1 MSISNRSH
9 SLAFLGSVSLV
20 MVQLVLLTAPTAVLA
35 GGGHAHG
42 GGSEFQSGS
51 EPTGSIE
58 VDAETAKQ
66 LDIKVEPVTRQR
78 LDIGLKTT
86 GQIETLPNQRVEV
99 TTPISGAKVVEL
111 LVKPGTSVKQGQPVA
126 VLTSPD
132 LVTLRVESEEKLAQ
146 GQTDLQ
152 QALADLKLAQEN
164 YNNQQK
170 IADAE
175 VAQAK
180 TQLAAAQ
187 KQYNRDRKLVNEKAV
202 LRVAQENYQRQRQ
215 VAEAEIARA
224 KTELIVAQEQ
234 YDKDKQLVVNGALPR
249 RQMLESQSH
258 LQEAKAAFAKG
269 MSRPEVLQAETE
281 VKRAEVDLPL
291 RELRESEGKLAEAQ
305 AQFTKAN
312 TRRDVIA
319 AENQLKRA
327 QASVEIAKSRI
338 QLSNTAYQ
346 TRLQQLGE
354 RANTKGL
361 VTVTAPISGKVAD
374 REVTLGQS
382 FQDAGGK
389 LMTIVND
396 SQVFATANIYE
407 KDLDKVK
414 TGQRVRVKVTS
425 LSNRTFEGQITR
437 IGSLVEGET
446 RVVSVQA
453 ELNNSGGEL
462 KPGMFAE
469 LEILTDRTATA
480 ILAIPTLA
488 VVDANGKK
496 LVYVQKGNA
505 FQSVEVEWGQKSGNL
520 VEVKS
525 GLSEGNLIVTQRAPQ
540 LYAQSLR
547 GGSKPKEGEEE
558 EGHSEEKE
566 AKTNGFPLPLWLVG
580 ASGGGAFGIAA
591 FLAGAF
597 WNNRRSRSRLVA
609 EGNSES
615 DALAQ
620 PNAEASLTDEIE
632 TDLDNHKQ
640 PTLSTPVV
648 HVEDLKNPHQLK

>member
-1 MSISNRSH
+1 MRICNRSQSSAPLRCV
-9 SLAFLGSVSLV
+9 SLAMLSLLLLSV
-20 MVQLVLLTAPTAVLA
+20 PKAVLA
-35 GGGHAHG
+35 GAGHDHG

-58 VDAETAKQ
+58 IDAETAKQ
-66 LDIKVEPVTRQR
+66 LEVKVEPATHQR
-78 LDIGLKTT
+78 LDIGIKTT

-152 QALADLKLAQEN
+152 QALADLKLAQQN
-164 YNNQQK
+164 YERFQQ
-170 IADAE
+170 IAA
-175 VAQAK
+175 
-180 TQLAAAQ
+180 
-187 KQYNRDRKLVNEKAV
+187 
-202 LRVAQENYQRQRQ
+202 
-215 VAEAEIARA
+215 AEIAQARSQIA
-224 KTELIVAQEQ
+224 FAQEK
-234 YDKDKQLVVNGALPR
+234 YEKDKQLADAGALPR
-249 RQMLESQSH
+249 RNALESQTQ
-258 LQEAKAAFAKG
+258 LVAARAELAKAN
-269 MSRPEVLQAETE
+269 S
-281 VKRAEVDLPL
+281 
-291 RELRESEGKLAEAQ
+291 
-305 AQFTKAN
+305 
-312 TRRDVIA
+312 RRDVIA

-327 QASVEIAKSRI
+327 QAAVQIAKSRI
-338 QLSNTAYQ
+338 QLSNAAYQ

-354 RANTKGL
+354 RANDKGL

-382 FQDAGGK
+382 FEDAGGK

-414 TGQRVRVKVTS
+414 TGQQVRVKVAS
-425 LSNRTFEGQITR
+425 LPNRTFEGRITR

-446 RVVSVQA
+446 RVVPVQA
-453 ELNNSGGEL
+453 ELNNAGGEL

-469 LEILTDRTATA
+469 LEILTDRTSAPV
-480 ILAIPTLA
+480 LAIPTFA

-496 LVYVQKGNA
+496 LVYVQKGNT
-505 FQSVEVEWGQKSGNL
+505 FQSVEVELGQKSGNL

-525 GLSEGNLIVTQRAPQ
+525 GLSEGNSIVTQRAPQ

-547 GGSKPKEGEEE
+547 GGSKPKEGEEK

-566 AKTNGFPLPLWLVG
+566 GHSEEKEGHSEAKEAKINGLPLPLWLVG
-580 ASGGGAFGIAA
+580 AAGGGAFGVAA

-597 WNNRRSRSRLVA
+597 WNNRRTRSHLVT

-620 PNAEASLTDEIE
+620 LNASASFTHKTEA
-632 TDLDNHKQ
+632 DLDNHKQ
-640 PTLSTPVV
+640 PTLSTSAL
-648 HVEDLKNPHQLK
+648 HVEDSENPRQLN